1 MMVPPGAE
9 ALYHVRLPTGTWT
22 RAMTERR
29 FNEDEVALILR
40 KATETGAFAA
50 QGRDADGLTLEEL
63 KSIGREVGIDAKA
76 IEAAARHV
84 AVARVQGSG
93 GFFGMSVAPRY
104 EATIPGEIPRE
115 KLSDVVAAVRRAMGR
130 QGVVREEFG
139 GLEWQ
144 ARDALGGRYVSL
156 QPADGKTHVRVFGNF
171 RDGIFISGSLGG
183 VSVGVVATAVVASTL
198 KVLGLGALVGAGA
211 LPAGFVAGAFGARF
225 VWKRLISRET
235 RALERTASELEWAL
249 KEASGTASDGAA
261 SEGSRS
267 EEPEG

>member
-1 MMVPPGAE
+1 
-9 ALYHVRLPTGTWT
+9 
-22 RAMTERR
+22 MTERR
-29 FNEDEVALILR
+29 FTEDEVALILR
-40 KATETGAFAA
+40 KATETGTSAA
-50 QGRDADGLTLEEL
+50 PGRDVDGLTLEDL
-63 KSIGREVGIDAKA
+63 KSIGREVGIDAGA

-84 AVARVQGSG
+84 AVARLQSAG
-93 GFFGMSVAPRY
+93 GFLGMSVAPRY
-104 EATIPGEIPRE
+104 EATISGELPRE

-144 ARDALGGRYVSL
+144 ARDAFGGRYVSL
-156 QPADGKTHVRVFGNF
+156 QPADGKTHLRVFGNF
-171 RDGIFISGSLGG
+171 RDGVFLSGALGG
-183 VSVGVVATAVVASTL
+183 VSVGVVATAVAATTL

-225 VWKRLISRET
+225 VWKRLVSRET

-249 KEASGTASDGAA
+249 KEASGGASDADP
-261 SEGSRS
+261 SVEGGS